1 MSKTTS
7 KKPLHRSGTT
17 TPREMEMEMEMGR
30 SRSVQALLVAL
41 AAAVALILGDATSA
55 RASTYSVHE
64 CTATQ
69 AGVVDAQLEGN
80 PAGYSA
86 TNNCSGASNLQMSTS
101 GAVGPGQSKAWTLT
115 APTGTRI
122 NRATGT
128 YLLQGVADNGGHRPF
143 FFWRGMNQAD
153 DQITGWNGAG
163 SSGGGFDSN
172 LFGIGALKR
181 IGVGVFCNGASCP
194 SRTGVYSRIGDIGLQ
209 MEDTVAPSAPALS
222 GPALDGW
229 INSARD
235 LNFNVSDTGAGA
247 YVGGT
252 YVNGAGVDI
261 DLYCAPATDASGAVK
276 EMKPC
281 PTNAYG
287 ATTLDPGSSPFTQGD
302 NTVQV
307 CVYEYGEASLQST
320 CENEVVKVDTI
331 TPASPTNLTVVGG
344 QNWRR
349 DNEFTLSFGGAA
361 NQGSSAAPIVGAS
374 VRLTGPGNYVQTRYY
389 PAADIDTINDIELPG
404 KGDYTA
410 DVYMRDAAGNESPA
424 NAASVH
430 LRFDNT
436 VPEPQDPTKANG
448 WISRDELAAGYEQGW
463 DPALPGLVPP
473 SGIAGYRVVVNT
485 NSDSDPCSGASD
497 SRACGAPLTEVG
509 QNNRSRILLPGDLAE
524 GTNYVHVVPVSGSGM
539 RATDVRH
546 TPLKADFTDPVT
558 QLEGN
563 GNGQWLNH
571 DADLTLSTTDALSGM
586 QDSVEFPFDDP
597 PVVKLTVDGQ
607 TIAGTPNVSATVTE
621 EGVHDISWCSRDLA
635 GNGTCGP
642 DAPVTRSSSGA
653 AMVRIDKTGPV
664 AAFANLQDPDDPD
677 KLVASV
683 SDALS
688 GVAGGTIGYREVGA
702 GSWEALDTALLD
714 GRLTARIDSAAMERS
729 TTYEF
734 RVQST
739 DRAGNVATT
748 TLKENGEPMRVT
760 GPFRGITAFADLKIN
775 GKAKARVR
783 YGKRLKVSG
792 ELVGVDGRGVANAS
806 VSLICNYFSG
816 SSKAKDEIAVITDV
830 SGGFSATLPK
840 GPGRSVV
847 AVFEGDR
854 RYLGGGSPAVK
865 ASVKSKVILKVP
877 KVVDADRGLTFAG
890 KVKAKGAK
898 FGKRGKRLEIQVLVG
913 KRWKTVGRSIRA
925 SRKGKFKL
933 PYRFT
938 ATYTRP
944 VDYTFRA
951 VVLKESGFPYL
962 PSKSKKRTVTVKP

>member
-1 MSKTTS
+1 MDK
-7 KKPLHRSGTT
+7 
-17 TPREMEMEMEMGR
+17 
-30 SRSVQALLVAL
+30 SRSMRALLGVLAVA
-41 AAAVALILGDATSA
+41 AALILGSA
-55 RASTYSVHE
+55 APAAASTYSVHE
-64 CTATQ
+64 CTASQTG
-69 AGVVDAQLEGN
+69 AADAQVEGS
-80 PAGYSA
+80 PAGYTA
-86 TNNCSGASNLQMSTS
+86 NNNCASSNYLQMSAS
-101 GAVGPGQSKAWTLT
+101 GAVGPGQSKAWTFT

-128 YLLQGVADNGGHRPF
+128 FLLQGTADNGGHRPF
-143 FFWRGMNQAD
+143 FFWRGMNQTD

-181 IGVGVFCNGASCP
+181 IGAGVFCNGASCP
-194 SRTGVYSRIGDIGLQ
+194 SKTGIYARIGDIGLQ
-209 MEDTVAPSAPALS
+209 MEDTVAPGTPVLS

-235 LNFNVSDTGAGA
+235 LTFDVTDAGAGA
-247 YVGGT
+247 YIGGT
-252 YVNGAGVDI
+252 FVNGTGVDI
-261 DLYCAPATDASGAVK
+261 EVYCAPATDASGAVGQ
-276 EMKPC
+276 MKPC
-281 PTNAYG
+281 PTSAHG
-287 ATTLDPGSSPFTQGD
+287 TTTLDPAASPFTQGD
-302 NTVQV
+302 NAVRV
-307 CVYEYGEASLQST
+307 CAYEYGEATLQST
-320 CENEVVKVDTI
+320 CSSEGVEVDTI
-331 TPASPTNLTVVGG
+331 TPAAPTNLTVVGG
-344 QNWRR
+344 QDWRR
-349 DNEFTLSFGGAA
+349 DNEFTLSFGGATS
-361 NQGSSAAPIVGAS
+361 QGSNAAPIVGAT
-374 VRLTGPGNYVQTRYY
+374 VRLTAPDGHVHDHYY
-389 PAADIDTINDIELPG
+389 PAADIDTIYDIELPG

-410 DVYMRDAAGNESPA
+410 AVYFRDAAGNESPA

-436 VPEPQDPTKANG
+436 VPEPQDPHRANG
-448 WISRDELAAGYEQGW
+448 WISREELAGGYDQGW
-463 DPALPGLVPP
+463 EPTPTGLVPP

-509 QNNRSRILLPGDLAE
+509 QNNRSRTLLPGDLAE
-524 GTNYVHVVPVSGSGM
+524 GTNFVHVVPVSGSGM
-539 RATDVRH
+539 RATEVRH

-558 QLEGN
+558 QLQGN

-571 DADLTLSTTDALSGM
+571 DADLTVSATDALSGM
-586 QDSVEFPFDDP
+586 QDTTEFPFDDP

-607 TIAGTPNVSATVTE
+607 TTAGTPNVSTTVTE

-635 GNGTCGP
+635 GNGTCEP
-642 DAPVTRSSSGA
+642 DAPVTRSSSG
-653 AMVRIDKTGPV
+653 MTTVRIDKTGPV

-688 GVAGGTIGYREVGA
+688 GVAGGAIGYRAVGA

-714 GRLTARIDSAAMERS
+714 GRLTARVDSASMERS

-748 TLKENGEPMRVT
+748 TLKQNGEPMRVT
-760 GPFRGITAFADLKIN
+760 GPFRGITALADLRVN
-775 GKAKARVR
+775 GKAKARVK

-792 ELVGVDGRGVANAS
+792 ELVGADGRGVSNAS
-806 VSLICNYFSG
+806 VSLISTYFSG
-816 SSKAKDEIAVITDV
+816 SSKAKDEIAVTTDA

-854 RYLGGGSPAVK
+854 RYLGASSPSAK
-865 ASVKSKVILKVP
+865 ASVKSKVNLKVP

-890 KVKAKGAK
+890 KLKAKGAML
-898 FGKRGKRLEIQVLVG
+898 GKRGKRLEIQVLVG

-925 SRKGKFKL
+925 SRKGRFKL

-962 PSKSKKRTVTVKP
+962 PSKSKKRTVTVTP